1 MTLEERR
8 RICEQKEKM
17 MANLQ
22 GTLDILRSKSHKLNW
37 DAELRK
43 LESDQAGKP

>member
-8 RICEQKEKM
+8 RICEQIEEM
-17 MANLQ
+17 MANRQ
-22 GTLDILRSKSHKLNW
+22 VTLDILRSKSHKVNW

-43 LESDQAGKP
+43 LGK

>member
-8 RICEQKEKM
+8 RICEQVEKM

-22 GTLDILRSKSHKLNW
+22 VTLDILRSKSHKVNW
-37 DAELRK
+37 DVELKK
-43 LESDQAGKP
+43 LGSDQAE